1 MQQIDKIIKSHPEYV
16 YQVIS
21 RYSDYIDNYDFTE
34 LWDKTYVES
43 DDLKQLRDEYAS
55 DVKDFEPRSLAWL
68 CITELMFQEE
78 GFANIVNECIKR
90 YDNKSHFSPFK
101 NILFESCDDLHC
113 ASIPK
118 GFFANVQFTCDF
130 HVYTKELYAYSFS
143 GATFGDFMG
152 KYDIF
157 IEEGC
162 TKVGFEAFGYTR
174 ARIIHLPSTLKTLNY
189 NSFDTKDIIYN
200 GTVQQFTT
208 LMEESN
214 WKESAKQLS
223 TPYSGVNINCLDGI
237 IDLSQ
242 ALASVNGII
251 L

>member
-16 YQVIS
+16 YQLIS

-43 DDLKQLRDEYAS
+43 DDLKQLIDEYAS
-55 DVKDFEPRSLAWL
+55 DVKYFEPRSLAWL

-162 TKVGFEAFGYTR
+162 TKVGFEAFGYAR
-174 ARIIHLPSTLKTLNY
+174 ARIIHLPASLEILEYQTLRDVD
-189 NSFDTKDIIYN
+189 SI
-200 GTVQQFTT
+200 
-208 LMEESN
+208 
-214 WKESAKQLS
+214 A
-223 TPYSGVNINCLDGI
+223 YSGTKEQFIELMKKSQWRHYAYKSGLSEDKLDLRTEVICSDGMI
-237 IDLSQ
+237 KKGFEL
-242 ALASVNGII
+242 V
-251 L
+251 

>member
-16 YQVIS
+16 YQLIS
-21 RYSDYIDNYDFTE
+21 KYSDYIDNYDFTG
-34 LWDKTYVES
+34 LWDQTYNES
-43 DDLKQLRDEYAS
+43 DDLKELRDEYAS
-55 DVKDFEPRSLAWL
+55 DVKIFEPRSLAWL

-101 NILFESCDDLHC
+101 NILFDSCEDLHC

-152 KYDIF
+152 KYDLF

-162 TKVGFEAFGYTR
+162 TRIGFEAFGYTR
-174 ARIIHLPSTLKTLNY
+174 ARTIYLPASLEILEYQTLRDVD
-189 NSFDTKDIIYN
+189 SI
-200 GTVQQFTT
+200 
-208 LMEESN
+208 
-214 WKESAKQLS
+214 A
-223 TPYSGVNINCLDGI
+223 YSGTTEQFIELMKKSQWRQHAYKSGLSEDKLDLRI
-237 IDLSQ
+237 EVICS
-242 ALASVNGII
+242 NGV
-251 L
+251 LKKGFELV